1 MAEINN
7 KEAGQIFDRE
17 RIIWKRAVIVAQLV
31 LWLLPT
37 PEVGGSIPIIGK
49 IYIEQCLLST
59 VIKKRGRESFE
70 LNVLHI

>member
-1 MAEINN
+1 M
-7 KEAGQIFDRE
+7 
-17 RIIWKRAVIVAQLV
+17 AQLV

-59 VIKKRGRESFE
+59 VIKKTKIKKKRPG
-70 LNVLHI
+70 II